1 MTPKFYVTGFYVTAI
16 ATPSGHSRACPKL
29 QIMISI
35 PIAMHNGPRFFVS
48 SSWHRPVNVISENIG
63 GYKLESN
70 YKT

>member
-1 MTPKFYVTGFYVTAI
+1 MTPKCYVKGRYVTAI